1 MNVRSLVAIVGIVSV
16 VLMGLVGSTR
26 AADEWVMLGEQT
38 IKAVDQGTLIKAEGN
53 RWKKD
58 VKQMRIGVEGAD
70 VQITKVILNWD
81 NRRDDTITDFG
92 LVKAGGK
99 SVPRDAPGR
108 KGRLQA
114 VTVEYKI
121 VGTAPTAKLQIWGFD

>member
-1 MNVRSLVAIVGIVSV
+1 MNVRFLVAVLAIASV
-16 VLMGLVGSTR
+16 VLMGPVAR

-38 IKAVDQGTLIKAEGN
+38 IKAVDQGTLIKASGG
-53 RWKKD
+53 RWTKD

-70 VQITKVILNWD
+70 VEIKKVILNWD
-81 NRRDDTITDFG
+81 NRPDDTITDIG

-99 SVPRDAPGR
+99 SVPKDAPGR
-108 KGRLQA
+108 KARLQA

-121 VGTAPTAKLQIWGFD
+121 VGTAPTARLQIWGFD

>member
-1 MNVRSLVAIVGIVSV
+1 MIPA
-16 VLMGLVGSTR
+16 STNAFIFIEIR
-26 AADEWVMLGEQT
+26 PGCF
-38 IKAVDQGTLIKAEGN
+38 
-53 RWKKD
+53 
-58 VKQMRIGVEGAD
+58 GVEGAD
-70 VQITKVILNWD
+70 VEIKKVVLNWD

-114 VTVEYKI
+114 LTVEYKI